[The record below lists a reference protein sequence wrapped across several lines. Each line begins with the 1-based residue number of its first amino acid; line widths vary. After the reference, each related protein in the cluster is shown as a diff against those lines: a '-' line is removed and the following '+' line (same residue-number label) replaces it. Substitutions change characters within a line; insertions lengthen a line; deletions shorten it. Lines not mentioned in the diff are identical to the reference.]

1 MYAAVSVLHICCS
14 IYAAVHMHC
23 CTYAVY
29 SADSYCCAYAAV
41 HKLVIA
47 VAYW

>member
-23 CTYAVY
+23 C
-29 SADSYCCAYAAV
+29 AYAAV